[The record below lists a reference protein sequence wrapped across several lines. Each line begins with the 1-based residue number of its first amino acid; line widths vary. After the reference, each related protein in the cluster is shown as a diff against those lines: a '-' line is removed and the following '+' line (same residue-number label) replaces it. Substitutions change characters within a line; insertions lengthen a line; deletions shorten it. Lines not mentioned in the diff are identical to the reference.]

1 MVRGAPPPP
10 PRFGKRPDF
19 SHEIFCATF
28 PKHHFLREYS
38 FLNILLLKVLLVI
51 FVPQFPRLRF
61 ERQATSVAACCGLGS
76 GLSPKRREAPILSCL
91 LPPYKSREQVA
102 DQLLNHPL
110 PPSTVSSL
118 SSWKPT
124 ICFTFSTV
132 KPFFGSTSLR

>member
-1 MVRGAPPPP
+1 MGDQTLWTTLPEITQ
-10 PRFGKRPDF
+10 FGRRPHF

-76 GLSPKRREAPILSCL
+76 GLSPERLR
-91 LPPYKSREQVA
+91 
-102 DQLLNHPL
+102 
-110 PPSTVSSL
+110 SSPATL
-118 SSWKPT
+118 
-124 ICFTFSTV
+124 
-132 KPFFGSTSLR
+132 